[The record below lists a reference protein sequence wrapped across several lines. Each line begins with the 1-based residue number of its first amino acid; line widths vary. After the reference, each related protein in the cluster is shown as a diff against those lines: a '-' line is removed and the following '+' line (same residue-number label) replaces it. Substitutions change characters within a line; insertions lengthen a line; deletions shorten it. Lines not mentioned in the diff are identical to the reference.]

1 MGQYRVEDYDGAV
14 LTLTACDRE
23 QAASADGADAAD
35 VAFLAMSYFHLGR
48 EEDARRELA
57 RLREVAKSPRS
68 VAQKYA
74 AYYVDDAVE
83 TIEGPPR
90 LDGR

>member
-1 MGQYRVEDYDGAV
+1 
-14 LTLTACDRE
+14 
-23 QAASADGADAAD
+23 
-35 VAFLAMSYFHLGR
+35 MSYFHLGR